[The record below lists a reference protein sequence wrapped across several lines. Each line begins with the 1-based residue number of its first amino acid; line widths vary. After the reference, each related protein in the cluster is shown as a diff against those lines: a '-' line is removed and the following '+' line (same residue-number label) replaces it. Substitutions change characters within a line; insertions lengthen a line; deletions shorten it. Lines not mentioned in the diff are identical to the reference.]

1 MTGGF
6 DTADDAEESRLADA
20 SESASPIDGSVTF
33 RPTAPRPVLE
43 LPPRRP
49 WLGGLLL
56 ILFVPLSF
64 LSVVAAFRLRHLVSV
79 AASQDDRES
88 QMSDRE
94 YEAEVMRQ
102 SNRNVL
108 FFGSTEQ
115 RLDLIHH
122 LGNQGIAAS
131 AYLDDLR
138 KIMHEGDVRLAPAA
152 LVAIRRIEA
161 DIARYRL
168 IPQR

>member
-1 MTGGF
+1 MTN
-6 DTADDAEESRLADA
+6 DAPHDVGVSKFSTDERRVS
-20 SESASPIDGSVTF
+20 
-33 RPTAPRPVLE
+33 E

-49 WLGGLLL
+49 LLGGLLL
-56 ILFVPLSF
+56 AVFLPLSG
-64 LSVVAAFRLRHLVSV
+64 LSVLAAFRLRHLVAV
-79 AASQDDRES
+79 AATQGDRES

-94 YEAEVMRQ
+94 YEAEVVRQ

-108 FFGSTEQ
+108 FFGPIEQ

-138 KIMHEGDVRLAPAA
+138 EIMHEGDVRLAPAA

-161 DIARYRL
+161 DIGRYRL
-168 IPQR
+168 APQR